1 LERESYYRSDLVDLF
16 GTPDGSKKGYI
27 GSKDKPLCWDWGTT
41 GFKKITQILHFLSGE
56 IDSSFDQFY
65 SSKIAHKENII
76 RTLKSDGIIDANP
89 QMLYIFKYS
98 SKRIPAFTA
107 EIEEISWKTNEQA
120 KWRIWLTYK
129 PNKIFFIDPTAWK
142 KFWDKLFTKGRED
155 ATKWYTNW
163 SSSWSIPRPN
173 LSDVEKMV
181 HSGFSQDQFH
191 IIPIKLLL
199 DEIYEISNPSSN
211 KPRIFLTKNVFK
223 NDKRAKM
230 RVPTDNQ
237 AFWGLLSEVV
247 GKTQVRGNAEI
258 RFGRQKYSLADIP
271 ANTIIENGWV
281 FMQEIGTAIIICQVL
296 LDIFGQ
302 DYIDLEFSNG
312 NKKSILDSIFLKRA
326 IKVSMIAK
334 NYNSKYGETDFDYQL
349 DLTPLARKH
358 PNVEGKILFDLTAG
372 LWNKSIA
379 KDKEEFV
386 AQWEH
391 NLLKFPEQNPELQVI
406 WHYGLDSEIKDGS
419 YKGEEIGE
427 YLKNRTKMSVVKY
440 QPNSITNLTVEP
452 KLILLPF
459 FRDSTVQLEKELRQ
473 ISNDKTNER
482 RKSTLYGALNEL
494 LKQKI

>member
-1 LERESYYRSDLVDLF
+1 
-16 GTPDGSKKGYI
+16 
-27 GSKDKPLCWDWGTT
+27 
-41 GFKKITQILHFLSGE
+41 
-56 IDSSFDQFY
+56 
-65 SSKIAHKENII
+65 
-76 RTLKSDGIIDANP
+76 
-89 QMLYIFKYS
+89 
-98 SKRIPAFTA
+98 
-107 EIEEISWKTNEQA
+107 
-120 KWRIWLTYK
+120 
-129 PNKIFFIDPTAWK
+129 
-142 KFWDKLFTKGRED
+142 
-155 ATKWYTNW
+155 
-163 SSSWSIPRPN
+163 
-173 LSDVEKMV
+173 
-181 HSGFSQDQFH
+181 
-191 IIPIKLLL
+191 
-199 DEIYEISNPSSN
+199 
-211 KPRIFLTKNVFK
+211 
-223 NDKRAKM
+223 
-230 RVPTDNQ
+230 VPTDNQ